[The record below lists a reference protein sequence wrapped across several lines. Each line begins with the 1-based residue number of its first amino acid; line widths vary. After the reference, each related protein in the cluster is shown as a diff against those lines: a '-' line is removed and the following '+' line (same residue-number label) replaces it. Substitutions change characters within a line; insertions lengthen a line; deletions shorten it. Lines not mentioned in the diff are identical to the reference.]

1 MQICYTKRFDYFGS
15 EFVRLPAFS
24 YTCYIFKF
32 SSSYST
38 SISAI
43 IYSNFHYI
51 FKISII
57 YSTFPLYIQIFFK
70 LPFVPPLI
78 DFVCNDSALPFGPL
92 LLWFAI
98 KSSSAEKLCPANFVI
113 CSCWGHRVFPQMVH
127 STRLLI
133 TPTLSNPSFEQHPVL
148 KNSTVGLH
156 CLFFTVL
163 LASTQKSS
171 GNWTSACPPGT
182 RRQME
187 DLHDD
192 FSVHF
197 PLPATCPLWPLATFL
212 EQSKTPF

>member
-1 MQICYTKRFDYFGS
+1 M
-15 EFVRLPAFS
+15 
-24 YTCYIFKF
+24 
-32 SSSYST
+32 
-38 SISAI
+38 
-43 IYSNFHYI
+43 
-51 FKISII
+51 
-57 YSTFPLYIQIFFK
+57 
-70 LPFVPPLI
+70 PPLI

-212 EQSKTPF
+212 EQSKTLFWQYFLARIWNGIWLCKVGQKQAMFRPWLCVIYPDFPLDLIRFFQGPIFF